1 MRFPLSGELGTANRN
16 RPAAGA
22 RACVSYSRAVSMNA
36 LLLLLLFGS
45 VQLHG
50 FVVSPP
56 HYAASARWLGGSSSA
71 RRRPHGCMMSGGGGA
86 ITTAGRRE
94 TTWSNPT
101 GDDMVQVL
109 GDVWCAERP
118 FVWNGIDVGGRMA
131 VVKLSDGSLW
141 VHSPVDLDEP
151 LKEALASLGPV
162 GHIVSPNYEHVKYA
176 KQWVEAYPS
185 AISYA
190 CPGLAE
196 RQPEVGFTREVGASI
211 EDESLPEWGDEIRA
225 CFMDCENN
233 PFTGKPFFN
242 EVVFFHRP
250 TKTLIT
256 SDLYWNYPRKEVPFG
271 TRVWKW
277 GMDKV
282 YLPFYKKFV
291 VTDGEAFAS
300 KVNQILDWGVETIV
314 PCHGGIVRSGA
325 PQQALRQ
332 QLL

>member
-1 MRFPLSGELGTANRN
+1 
-16 RPAAGA
+16 
-22 RACVSYSRAVSMNA
+22 
-36 LLLLLLFGS
+36 
-45 VQLHG
+45 
-50 FVVSPP
+50 
-56 HYAASARWLGGSSSA
+56 
-71 RRRPHGCMMSGGGGA
+71 MMSGGSGA

-94 TTWSNPT
+94 MTWSNPM

-185 AISYA
+185 AVSYA

-211 EDESLPEWGDEIRA
+211 EDESLPEWGDEILA
-225 CFMDCENN
+225 CFMDCETN

-256 SDLYWNYPRKEVPFG
+256 SDLYWNYPRKEVPLG

-282 YLPFYKKFV
+282 YLPFYKKFM
-291 VTDGEAFAS
+291 VTDGEAFVS

-325 PQQALRQ
+325 PQALRQ
-332 QLL
+332 QLLGRAPAD